1 MIYFDLLYLSISA
14 TWNIPFL
21 LVSSFFI
28 ASSNIQSLEKQHLNI
43 WLTLISYIWLQQ
55 IFHTCLNYCNEVLVS
70 LACKKLTQRNLGYN
84 VRKNLKSYD
93 LSDKF
98 WLTSKS
104 EVIFDDLLYI
114 SCGCCCWKKRF
125 FVVDFFLDVYIL
137 IPVSK
142 KLTFGLTLK

>member
-28 ASSNIQSLEKQHLNI
+28 ASSNIQSLEKQYLNI
-43 WLTLISYIWLQQ
+43 WLTLISHIWLQQ

>member
-21 LVSSFFI
+21 LVCSFFI
-28 ASSNIQSLEKQHLNI
+28 ASSNIQSLEKQYLNI

>member
-14 TWNIPFL
+14 TWNIPL

-28 ASSNIQSLEKQHLNI
+28 ASSNIQSLEKQYLNI

>member
-28 ASSNIQSLEKQHLNI
+28 GSSNIQSLEKHYLNI